1 MTSKPEPVKNNSN
14 KASKAML
21 AILGAGL
28 IEKEE
33 LTKIEGIYKENLKE
47 TFTIKY
53 FNIYEATSSEKVTE
67 KEFTFDLLPAIDP
80 VLTYTGGSGN
90 LRGTPSIPE
99 IKPGIPIR
107 TVLKHKNINILGG
120 KNVIQTIGVE
130 TKFINL
136 VGAFVTT
143 KSNTASSYS
152 QAKKFD
158 EHVVQPGLEITLTL
172 NTQAKDPKSE
182 SKLTQTNISL
192 KGIISDFKMYA
203 IREDKTYY
211 GISIIISKIELKDL
225 EPKTEPDQSNNE
237 SNNSNDSNNSSD
249 SSGSDQSNKPKPSP
263 APLTQNTDTD
273 KQDERLSAQAYT
285 IKSEVGDTL
294 KNEYSPLTK
303 YSDLEKALDFIKS
316 ALQKI
321 NNIINRIK
329 SSNYKKR
336 AQFYYYNLE
345 LDVYYFTYRID
356 DLLNANFTKEQI
368 KNLLNKALNTVKKM
382 IPLAKFTTEAEY
394 NLKEINQ
401 IKSDI
406 EQDLKNL
413 EIYIK

>member
-1 MTSKPEPVKNNSN
+1 MTSKPVPVKNNSN

-53 FNIYEATSSEKVTE
+53 YNIYEATSSEKVTE

-143 KSNTASSYS
+143 KSNTSSSYS

-172 NTQAKDPKSE
+172 NTQAKDPKSK

-225 EPKTEPDQSNNE
+225 EPKTEPDQSNNNE
-237 SNNSNDSNNSSD
+237 SNNSNDS
-249 SSGSDQSNKPKPSP
+249 SGSGQSDKPKPSP
-263 APLTQNTDTD
+263 APLTPTTDTD
-273 KQDERLSAQAYT
+273 EQDKTLSAQAEKIY
-285 IKSEVGDTL
+285 SEVS
-294 KNEYSPLTK
+294 NELSTNYLLTK
-303 YSDLEKALDFIKS
+303 YSDLQKALNYVKPS
-316 ALQKI
+316 LEKI
-321 NNIINRIK
+321 NNIIKRIK

-336 AQFYYYNLE
+336 AQYYYYKVE
-345 LDVYYFTYRID
+345 LSVYYYTYQSIYH
-356 DLLNANFTKEQI
+356 LLDANFTKEQI
-368 KNLLNKALNTVKKM
+368 KNLLNKALSTVKKL
-382 IPLAKFTTEAEY
+382 IPLAKFTINAES
-394 NLKEINQ
+394 NLKANKE

-406 EQDLKNL
+406 EQDLKKL
-413 EIYIK
+413 

>member
-1 MTSKPEPVKNNSN
+1 MTSKPVPVKNNSN

-21 AILGAGL
+21 SILGAGL

-53 FNIYEATSSEKVTE
+53 YNIYEATSSEKVTE

-143 KSNTASSYS
+143 KSNTSSSYS

-172 NTQAKDPKSE
+172 NTQAKDPKSK

-225 EPKTEPDQSNNE
+225 EPKTEPDQSNNNE
-237 SNNSNDSNNSSD
+237 SNNSNDS
-249 SSGSDQSNKPKPSP
+249 SGSGQSDKPKPSP
-263 APLTQNTDTD
+263 EPLTSTTDTD
-273 KQDERLSAQAYT
+273 EQDKILSAQAEKIY
-285 IKSEVGDTL
+285 SEVRDELTTH
-294 KNEYSPLTK
+294 YRLTK
-303 YSDLEKALDFIKS
+303 YSDLQKAVNYVKPS
-316 ALQKI
+316 LQKI
-321 NNIINRIK
+321 NNIIKRIK

-336 AQFYYYNLE
+336 AQYYYHKLE
-345 LDVYYFTYRID
+345 LSVYYETYHSID
-356 DLLNANFTKEQI
+356 DLSDANFTKEQI
-368 KNLLNKALNTVKKM
+368 RDLLSKALNTVKK
-382 IPLAKFTTEAEY
+382 IIQLTKYTISAEYYLNEDTEA
-394 NLKEINQ
+394 
-401 IKSDI
+401 KSRI
-406 EQDLKNL
+406 EQDLKKL
-413 EIYIK
+413 EIIK